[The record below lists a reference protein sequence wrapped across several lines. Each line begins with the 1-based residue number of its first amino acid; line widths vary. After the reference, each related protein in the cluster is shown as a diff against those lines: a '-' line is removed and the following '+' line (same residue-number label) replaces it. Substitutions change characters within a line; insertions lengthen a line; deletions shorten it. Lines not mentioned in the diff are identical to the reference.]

1 MKNKMRGILAIIK
14 KEFARFFLD
23 RRMLLNTLI
32 VPGLLIYVVYTL
44 MGTIVSDIAGTGDS
58 YTAAVRN
65 MSAYIAPA
73 FEQSE
78 VFEITSATESDEY
91 YTGQV
96 RNGEIDI
103 YVVFPD
109 DFDDIVGE
117 VIEGSPS
124 SVTIPNV
131 EIYFNSSEDSSSTA
145 YSAFVATLDV
155 FEGSISN
162 VFDINA
168 GEADYDLST
177 TSPTSYIL
185 SAIVPMVLLVLLFS
199 GCMAVAPESIAG
211 EKERG
216 TFATMLVTPVRRSHI
231 AVGKI
236 VSLSCIS
243 LLSGISSFLGLIL
256 SLPNLM
262 QGVFDVVDLS
272 VFSAGHYLMILGVM
286 LATVLLLVAIIS
298 CISALA
304 KSVKEANSYIGPLN
318 IIVIVVGLLSSFVGS
333 SASPLLY
340 LIPLYNS
347 AMLVTD
353 VMALTVTPLNFV
365 ITLVSNI
372 VYACIFVFLL
382 TRMFNS
388 EKIMFNK

>member
-1 MKNKMRGILAIIK
+1 M
-14 KEFARFFLD
+14 
-23 RRMLLNTLI
+23 
-32 VPGLLIYVVYTL
+32 
-44 MGTIVSDIAGTGDS
+44 
-58 YTAAVRN
+58 
-65 MSAYIAPA
+65 
-73 FEQSE
+73 
-78 VFEITSATESDEY
+78 
-91 YTGQV
+91 
-96 RNGEIDI
+96 
-103 YVVFPD
+103 
-109 DFDDIVGE
+109 
-117 VIEGSPS
+117 
-124 SVTIPNV
+124 
-131 EIYFNSSEDSSSTA
+131 
-145 YSAFVATLDV
+145 ATLDV

-286 LATVLLLVAIIS
+286 LATVLLLVAVIS